1 MTKAM
6 QAITNSKLMLEL
18 LQDWAKTGWIRWLD
32 AELAALLYEQAD
44 NQQPAPP
51 LLLLA
56 AALTSHQS
64 GHGHVCLDLQFCLSE
79 PDQALSLPPE
89 YTNVIPEV
97 RPANV
102 LSLITIEQW
111 LAAIADPA
119 FTNIR
124 SAKDDLHQIPSGE
137 NPLILVQSAEKEP
150 MLYLRRFWQYEQLI
164 SKSIQQRLL
173 YKTEIDVQALKKIL
187 DSLFTAQS
195 PEVLA
200 ASMGCDWQKIA
211 CALAIRSHF
220 AIITGGP
227 GTGKTTTV
235 VRLLKAL
242 DELHGNNKKLR
253 IKMAAPTG
261 KAAVRLSESIA
272 SQRNNIAQNANI
284 PTDVSTVHRLL
295 GPIPGS
301 RYFRHNAGNPL
312 AVDVVVIDEASMVD
326 VELMAQ
332 LMDALPTHARLIL
345 LGDKD
350 QLASVE
356 AGAVLGSLCSRA
368 NHAHFKPEVAA
379 WINQVCGQTIPSPL
393 IDESGN
399 PLDQAI
405 TMLRYSHRFGKV
417 PGIGR
422 LADAVNNNSEELIS
436 LFDGQYAELKHLHLK
451 STRDSQ
457 FNSLVTNAIDGY
469 GHYLQVLSK
478 APYLHQVEA
487 NKHDILAPDN
497 WAAKVLHAF
506 GQFRVLAALRKGEFG
521 VEDLN
526 LRIESAL
533 RATGLLGPSSDSNY
547 HPAYQQTPG
556 WYSGRPVMLTRN
568 DYALQ
573 LMNGDIGIALPYP
586 DVSGSG
592 IRLRVAFADSQ
603 QNHGIRWILPSRL
616 QCVETV
622 FAMTVHKS
630 QGSEFT
636 HTALV
641 LPPHDNP
648 ILTRELLYT
657 AITRASARFTLASN
671 DLNVLQRATGKR
683 VFRVSGLVV
692 KDNHNAG

>member
-6 QAITNSKLMLEL
+6 RAITNSELMLEL
-18 LQDWAKTGWIRWLD
+18 LQDWATTGWIRWLD

-44 NQQPAPP
+44 KHQPASP

-64 GHGHVCLDLQFCLSE
+64 GHGHVCLDLEFCLNE

-89 YTNVIPEV
+89 YANVIPEV

-119 FTNIR
+119 FTNTR
-124 SAKDDLHQIPSGE
+124 SAKDDLHQVPSGN
-137 NPLILVQSAEKEP
+137 NPLILVQSAEKAP
-150 MLYLRRFWQYEQLI
+150 MLYLRRFWQYEQQI
-164 SKSIQQRLL
+164 SQAIQQRLL
-173 YKTEIDVQALKKIL
+173 YKTEIDIHALKKIL
-187 DSLFTAQS
+187 DTLFKEQS

-261 KAAVRLSESIA
+261 KAAVRLSDSIA
-272 SQRNNIAQNANI
+272 SQRNNIAQNENI

-393 IDESGN
+393 INESGN

-405 TMLRYSHRFGKV
+405 TMLRYSHRFGNI

-422 LADAVNNNSEELIS
+422 LADAVNNNSAELTS

-457 FNSLVTNAIDGY
+457 FNSLVTNNSHGY
-469 GHYLQVLSK
+469 GHYLHELSQ
-478 APYLHQVEA
+478 APCLHQVDA
-487 NKHDILAPDN
+487 TNHDIVALGN

-533 RATGLLGPSSDSNY
+533 RTTGLLSTSGDLNS
-547 HPAYQQTPG
+547 HPGIQQAPD

-586 DVSGSG
+586 DVSGRG

-603 QNHGIRWILPSRL
+603 QIHGIRWILPSRL
-616 QCVETV
+616 QHVETV

-630 QGSEFT
+630 QGSEFS

-671 DLNVLQRATGKR
+671 DLNVLQSAAGKR
-683 VFRVSGLVV
+683 VFRVSGLAVA
-692 KDNHNAG
+692 DNP

>member
-124 SAKDDLHQIPSGE
+124 LAKDDLHQIPSGE
-137 NPLILVQSAEKEP
+137 NPLILVQSAEKAP

-200 ASMGCDWQKIA
+200 ASMGCDWQKIG

>member
-6 QAITNSKLMLEL
+6 QAIADSKLMLAL
-18 LQDWAKTGWIRWLD
+18 LQDWATTGWIRWLD

-44 NQQPAPP
+44 NHEPASP

-89 YTNVIPEV
+89 YANVIPEV

-119 FTNIR
+119 FTNTR
-124 SAKDDLHQIPSGE
+124 SAKDDLHQVPSGD
-137 NPLILVQSAEKEP
+137 NPLILVQSAEKAP
-150 MLYLRRFWQYEQLI
+150 MLYLRRFWQYEQQI
-164 SKSIQQRLL
+164 SKAIQQRLL
-173 YKTEIDVQALKKIL
+173 YQTEIDIHALKKIL
-187 DSLFTAQS
+187 DTLFKEQS

-272 SQRNNIAQNANI
+272 SQRNNIAQNENL

-405 TMLRYSHRFGKV
+405 TMLRYSHRFGNI

-422 LADAVNNNSEELIS
+422 LADAVNNNAAELTS

-457 FNSLVTNAIDGY
+457 FNSLVTNISHGY
-469 GHYLQVLSK
+469 GHYLQELGQ
-478 APYLHQVEA
+478 APCLHQMDA
-487 NKHDILAPDN
+487 TKHDIVALGN

-521 VEDLN
+521 VEELN

-533 RATGLLGPSSDSNY
+533 STTGLLSTSGDLNSYPGN
-547 HPAYQQTPG
+547 QQAPG

-586 DVSGSG
+586 DVSGRG

-603 QNHGIRWILPSRL
+603 QIHGIRWILPSRL
-616 QCVETV
+616 QHVETV

-630 QGSEFT
+630 QGSEFS

-671 DLNVLQRATGKR
+671 DLNVLQSATGKR
-683 VFRVSGLVV
+683 VFRVSGLAVA
-692 KDNHNAG
+692 DNP

>member
-6 QAITNSKLMLEL
+6 QAITNSELMLAL
-18 LQDWAKTGWIRWLD
+18 LQDWATTGWIRWLD

-44 NQQPAPP
+44 KHQPASP

-64 GHGHVCLDLQFCLSE
+64 GHGHVCLDLEFCLNE

-89 YTNVIPEV
+89 YANVIPEV

-111 LAAIADPA
+111 LAAINDPA
-119 FTNIR
+119 FTNTR
-124 SAKDDLHQIPSGE
+124 SEKDDLHQVPSGN
-137 NPLILVQSAEKEP
+137 NPLILVQSAEKAP
-150 MLYLRRFWQYEQLI
+150 MLYLRRFWQYEQQI
-164 SKSIQQRLL
+164 SKAIQPRLL

-187 DSLFTAQS
+187 DTLFKEQT

-261 KAAVRLSESIA
+261 KAAVRLSDSIA
-272 SQRNNIAQNANI
+272 SQRNNIAQNENI

-399 PLDQAI
+399 SLDQAI
-405 TMLRYSHRFGKV
+405 TMLRYSHRFGNI

-422 LADAVNNNSEELIS
+422 LADAVNNNSAELTS

-457 FNSLVTNAIDGY
+457 FNSLVTNNSHGY
-469 GHYLQVLSK
+469 GHYLQELSQ
-478 APYLHQVEA
+478 APCLHQVDA
-487 NKHDILAPDN
+487 IKNDIVATDI

-506 GQFRVLAALRKGEFG
+506 AQFRVLAALRKGEFG

-533 RATGLLGPSSDSNY
+533 RTTGLLSTSGDLNSHSGIQQVSD
-547 HPAYQQTPG
+547 

-586 DVSGSG
+586 DVSGRG

-603 QNHGIRWILPSRL
+603 QIHGIRWILPSRL
-616 QCVETV
+616 QHVQTV

-630 QGSEFT
+630 QGSEFS

-671 DLNVLQRATGKR
+671 DLNVLQSAAGKR
-683 VFRVSGLVV
+683 VFRVSGLAVA
-692 KDNHNAG
+692 DNP